1 MKEIRLEAVVINK
14 GKSYPK
20 KEDIWY
26 FTNKNPNNVPEDKVI
41 DYMLQEISEHFV
53 DYDAIIVL
61 KDNIVIDII
70 NK

>member
-14 GKSYPK
+14 GKLYPK

-26 FTNKNPNNVPEDKVI
+26 FTNKNPNNVSEDKVI